1 MLSSVKK
8 IVICDDHIL
17 FSSGLT
23 ELLKKSP
30 NEYDIVSFK
39 DSESCKSHL
48 QKHNADVF
56 ICDLNIDNID
66 GFVLISELKKELI
79 STKIIILT
87 AYYEDFLIQKAEKAG
102 IHAFLKKETEAK
114 ELIAV
119 IEMPIKAPFYTNKA
133 IKKPNN
139 SFQEKD
145 TTVAGKFKLSVQEKH
160 IIKLIIEGKSSKE
173 IADQLFISKTTVDT
187 HRRNI
192 HRKLEISNSASLIKF
207 ANENNLF
214 S

>member
-1 MLSSVKK
+1 MTKK

-23 ELLKKSP
+23 ELLKK
-30 NEYDIVSFK
+30 NTDRYDITSFK
-39 DSESCKSHL
+39 DSVSCKQYL
-48 QKHNADVF
+48 QQQCVDVF

-66 GFVLISELKKELI
+66 GFVLINELRKELKG
-79 STKIIILT
+79 TKVIILT

-102 IHAFLKKETEAK
+102 IHAFLKKETEAS
-114 ELIAV
+114 ELILV
-119 IEMPIKAPFYTNKA
+119 IEMDIDAPFYTNKGV
-133 IKKPNN
+133 KSHNN
-139 SFQEKD
+139 SFQEID
-145 TTVAGKFKLSVQEKH
+145 ASVASKFRLSGQEKH
-160 IIKLIIEGKSSKE
+160 IIRLIIEGKTSKE
-173 IADQLFISKTTVDT
+173 IAETLFISKTTVDT

-192 HRKLEISNSASLIKF
+192 NRKLEIGNSASLIKF

>member
-1 MLSSVKK
+1 MIKK

-23 ELLKKSP
+23 ELLKK
-30 NEYDIVSFK
+30 NTDKYDIVSFK
-39 DSESCKSHL
+39 DSVSCKQYL
-48 QKHNADVF
+48 QKHYADVF

-66 GFVLISELKKELI
+66 GFVLISELRKELKG
-79 STKIIILT
+79 TKVIILT

-102 IHAFLKKETEAK
+102 IHAFLKKETEAN
-114 ELIAV
+114 ELISV
-119 IEMPIKAPFYTNKA
+119 IEMDIDASFYTNKGV
-133 IKKPNN
+133 KSCNN
-139 SFQEKD
+139 SFQEID
-145 TTVAGKFKLSVQEKH
+145 ASVAGKFRLSGQEKH
-160 IIKLIIEGKSSKE
+160 IIRLIIEGKTSKE
-173 IADQLFISKTTVDT
+173 IAETLFISKTTVDT

-192 HRKLEISNSASLIKF
+192 NRKLEIGNSASLIKF

>member
-1 MLSSVKK
+1 MIKK
-8 IVICDDHIL
+8 IVICDDHVL

-23 ELLKKSP
+23 ELLKKSDD
-30 NEYDIVSFK
+30 EYEITSFK
-39 DSESCKSHL
+39 DSISCKVFLREH
-48 QKHNADVF
+48 HADVF

-66 GFVLISELKKELI
+66 GFVLIHELKKELKG
-79 STKIIILT
+79 TKVIILT
-87 AYYEDFLIQKAEKAG
+87 AYYEEFLIQKAEKSG
-102 IHAFLKKETEAK
+102 IHAFLKKETEAR

-119 IEMPIKAPFYTNKA
+119 IEMKMDAPFYTNKTSRV
-133 IKKPNN
+133 PNN

-145 TTVAGKFKLSVQEKH
+145 AAIAGKFKLSGQERH
-160 IIKLIIEGKSSKE
+160 IIKLIIEGKTSKE
-173 IADQLFISKTTVDT
+173 IADALFISKTTVDT

-192 HRKLEISNSASLIKF
+192 NRKLEIGNTASLIKF

>member
-1 MLSSVKK
+1 MLSLVKK

-23 ELLKKSP
+23 ELLKKSA
-30 NEYDIVSFK
+30 NEYDIISFK

-48 QKHNADVF
+48 QKHDADIF

-66 GFVLISELKKELI
+66 GFVLIYELKKDLNN
-79 STKIIILT
+79 TKIIILT

-102 IHAFLKKETEAK
+102 INAFLKKETEAK
-114 ELIAV
+114 ELIEV
-119 IEMPIKAPFYTNKA
+119 IEMPVNAPFYTNKA
-133 IKKPNN
+133 VKRFNN
-139 SFQEKD
+139 LFQEID
-145 TTVAGKFKLSVQEKH
+145 VTVAGKFKLSAQEKH
-160 IIKLIIEGKSSKE
+160 IIRLIIAGKSSKE
-173 IADQLFISKTTVDT
+173 IAGELFISKTTVDT

-192 HRKLEISNSASLIKF
+192 HRKLEIGNSASLIKF

>member
-1 MLSSVKK
+1 MTKK

-23 ELLKKSP
+23 ELLKKNNSS
-30 NEYDIVSFK
+30 YDIISFNE
-39 DSESCKSHL
+39 SISCKHYL
-48 QKHNADVF
+48 QQQQADIF

-66 GFVLISELKKELI
+66 GFILINELRKELKE
-79 STKIIILT
+79 TKVIILT

-102 IHAFLKKETEAK
+102 IHAFLKKETEAN

-119 IEMPIKAPFYTNKA
+119 IEMEKNAPFYTNKET
-133 IKKPNN
+133 KRPSN
-139 SFQEKD
+139 SFQERD
-145 TTVAGKFKLSVQEKH
+145 VNVAGKFKLSGQEKQ
-160 IIKLIIEGKSSKE
+160 IIRLIIEGKTSKE

-192 HRKLEISNSASLIKF
+192 NRKLEIGNSASLIKF